1 MTEINDETV
10 LRNTYASAGD
20 VRRKIMPRL
29 SQHAKHFISLS
40 PFATLAT
47 HGPNGSDCSPRGD
60 APGFVRIVDDQTL
73 ILPDRR
79 GNNLLDSLSN
89 VMTSPDVGLLF
100 FVPGVNE
107 TLRVNGTAR
116 VTTDP
121 ELLAGMESHNTKP
134 QSAMVITIR
143 EVYFHCGRA
152 ILRADL
158 WNPEKKIERSTFPTL
173 GRIIAD
179 QVAGVDADQADKG
192 LADAYTRLG

>member
-1 MTEINDETV
+1 MIEITDEAA
-10 LRNTYASAGD
+10 LRGTYAPAGD
-20 VRRKIMPRL
+20 IRKKIMPRL
-29 SQHAKHFISLS
+29 DKHAKHFISLS
-40 PFATLAT
+40 PFAALAT
-47 HGPNGSDCSPRGD
+47 HGPDGSDCSPRGD
-60 APGFVRIVDDQTL
+60 APGFVRIVDDETL

-89 VMTSPDVGLLF
+89 VMASPDVGLLF

-116 VTTDP
+116 ITTDP
-121 ELLAGMESHNTKP
+121 ELLASMESHNAKP
-134 QSAMVITIR
+134 QSAMVITVR
-143 EVYFHCGRA
+143 EVFFHCGRA

-179 QVAGVDADQADKG
+179 QIAGIDADKTDKG
-192 LADAYTRLG
+192 LADAYSRLG